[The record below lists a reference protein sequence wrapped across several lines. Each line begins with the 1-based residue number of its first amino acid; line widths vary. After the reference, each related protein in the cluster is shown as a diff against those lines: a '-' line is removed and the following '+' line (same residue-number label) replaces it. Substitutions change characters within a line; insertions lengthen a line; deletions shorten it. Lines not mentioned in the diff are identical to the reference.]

1 MSKFTDNYAG
11 SSEDEVQV
19 YSKQESRGM
28 ESAFDPDASQNFR
41 PLG

>member
-19 YSKQESRGM
+19 YNKQESKIM
-28 ESAFDPDASQNFR
+28 EAVFDPEASQNFR